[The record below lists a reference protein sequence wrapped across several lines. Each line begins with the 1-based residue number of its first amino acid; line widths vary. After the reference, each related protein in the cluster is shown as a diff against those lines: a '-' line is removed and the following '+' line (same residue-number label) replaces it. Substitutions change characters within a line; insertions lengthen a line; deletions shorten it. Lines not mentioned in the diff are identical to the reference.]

1 MWRGVQSWIRAF
13 ESWREGG
20 MGRTLQADLGL
31 GSLESSASD
40 GRGAASGTMGSG
52 KRVG

>member
-20 MGRTLQADLGL
+20 MGRPLQADLGL
-31 GSLESSASD
+31 GSLESSVSD
-40 GRGAASGTMGSG
+40 GRGATSGTMGSG